1 MPRQIRNRK
10 GGFIKTNP
18 QRKQLKS
25 TDLMSREAPEGL
37 FRVISIRDQEVW
49 IEGTFPDFSEAKKV
63 ANDKAKDGVSCYV
76 HGHSPRVMYIAR

>member
-25 TDLMSREAPEGL
+25 NDLMSREAPEGS
-37 FRVISIRDQEVW
+37 FRVISIRNQEVW
-49 IEGTFPDFSEAKKV
+49 IEGTFSSFLEAKKI

-76 HGHSPRVMYIAR
+76 HGNGPRVMYIAR

>member
-49 IEGTFPDFSEAKKV
+49 IEGTFSDFSEAKKV
-63 ANDKAKDGVSCYV
+63 AEDKAIDGVSCYV
-76 HGHSPRVMYIAR
+76 HGNGPRVMYIAR